1 MNNLWS
7 HKYVERAKKFIMGIF
22 GTYHYTI
29 ADLLVFYLMF
39 KVESIWYC
47 GFAVIWILFIS
58 PILVAAKED
67 LDKSKLKD
75 QDEHTQL

>member
-1 MNNLWS
+1 MNSLWN
-7 HKYVERAKKFIMGIF
+7 HKYVERAKKFMIGIF
-22 GTYHYTI
+22 GAYNYTI
-29 ADLLVFYLMF
+29 ADILVFYLMF

-67 LDKSKLKD
+67 LDKPKLKE
-75 QDEHTQL
+75 QDEHSRL